1 MRHRLFHI
9 ITGLDAGGAEMSLY
23 KLLKT
28 MDRRS
33 FESRVASLLGDG
45 SIGARIRELGIP
57 VYDLG
62 MRRSRPSALGLGRLV
77 RLLRRERPT
86 LVQTWLYHA
95 DLLGTIAT
103 RITLGPEL
111 LWNVRASNME
121 MKKYN
126 FLSGLTVRVCA
137 RMSGLPRAVVV
148 NSEAGRAFHEAMGYR
163 PKEWVVIPNGF
174 DLDEFRP
181 DPGAR
186 ASVREELG
194 IGPETPLIGLV
205 GRFDPMKDHEN
216 FVRAAGRLG
225 ATRTD
230 AHFLMVGA
238 GVTMDNSTLSEMIRR
253 AAPDVRFHCLGQ
265 RADVPRLTA
274 ALDIASSSSSY
285 GEGFSNTVGE
295 AMACGVPCVVTDVG
309 DSAIVVGETGVV
321 VPPRDPVALEDGL
334 RRLMEMGRDGRRSL
348 GELARER
355 IRARYSLDT
364 MARRYEETYYRMLD
378 ATPRRGQGS
387 SPCAG

>member
-9 ITGLDAGGAEMSLY
+9 ITGLNAGGAEMSLY

-28 MDRRS
+28 MGERS

-45 SIGARIRELGIP
+45 PIGAKIRALGIP

-62 MRRSRPSALGLGRLV
+62 MRRSRPSARGLGRLV
-77 RLLRRERPT
+77 HLLRRERPA

-103 RITLGPEL
+103 RITSVPAL

-121 MKKYN
+121 MEKYG
-126 FLSGLTVRVCA
+126 FLSGLTVWACA

-148 NSEAGRAFHEAMGYR
+148 NSEAGKAFHEAVGYR
-163 PKEWVVIPNGF
+163 PREWVVIPNGF
-174 DLDEFRP
+174 DVQEFRP
-181 DPGAR
+181 DPAAR
-186 ASVREELG
+186 TGLREELG
-194 IGPETPLIGLV
+194 SHSEALLV
-205 GRFDPMKDHEN
+205 GLIARFDPMKDHAN

-225 ATRTD
+225 ATRPD
-230 AHFLMVGA
+230 AEFVMAGA
-238 GVTMDNSTLSEMIRR
+238 GVTTDNSTLSEMIRR
-253 AAPDVRFHCLGQ
+253 TAPNVRFHCLGQ

-309 DSAIVVGETGVV
+309 DSALVVGETGVV
-321 VPPRDPVALEDGL
+321 VPPRDPVAFEGGL
-334 RRLMEMGRDGRRSL
+334 HHLMEIGRDDRKRL
-348 GELARER
+348 GGLARER
-355 IRARYSLDT
+355 IRDRYSLET
-364 MARRYEETYYRMLD
+364 MARRYEETYRSVLE
-378 ATPRRGQGS
+378 A
-387 SPCAG
+387 

>member
-9 ITGLDAGGAEMSLY
+9 ITGLNAGGAEMSLY

-28 MDRRS
+28 MGERS

-45 SIGARIRELGIP
+45 SIGSKIRTLGIP

-62 MRRSRPSALGLGRLV
+62 MRRSRPSVLGLGRLV

-103 RITLGPEL
+103 RIVSVPAL
-111 LWNVRASNME
+111 LWNVRASNMKME
-121 MKKYN
+121 KYG
-126 FLSGLTVRVCA
+126 FLSGLTVRACA

-148 NSEAGRAFHEAMGYR
+148 NSEAGKAFHEEIGYR

-186 ASVREELG
+186 ASVRVELG

-205 GRFDPMKDHEN
+205 ARFDPMKDHAN
-216 FVRAAGRLG
+216 FVRAVGRLG
-225 ATRTD
+225 ATRPD
-230 AHFLMVGA
+230 AEFVMAGA
-238 GVTMDNSTLSEMIRR
+238 GVTTDNSALSETIRR
-253 AAPDVRFHCLGQ
+253 EAPNARFHCLGQ
-265 RADVPRLTA
+265 RADVSRLTA

-309 DSAIVVGETGVV
+309 DTSRIVGETGVA
-321 VPPRDPVALEDGL
+321 VPPRDPVAFGDGL
-334 RRLMEMGRDGRRSL
+334 LHLMEIGRDGRTRL
-348 GELARER
+348 GGLARER
-355 IRARYSLDT
+355 IRDRYSLET
-364 MARRYEETYYRMLD
+364 MARRYEETYHSVLE
-378 ATPRRGQGS
+378 A
-387 SPCAG
+387 